1 MIPESLQS
9 LSGHESHFQSTSC
22 LRSSCD
28 PDAPHL
34 SRVHTSDILHES
46 VQRRTRMNVNPY
58 NPMLSLRQLATLVV
72 VLPVMFVLT
81 CSALR

>member
-1 MIPESLQS
+1 
-9 LSGHESHFQSTSC
+9 
-22 LRSSCD
+22 
-28 PDAPHL
+28 
-34 SRVHTSDILHES
+34 
-46 VQRRTRMNVNPY
+46 MNVNPY